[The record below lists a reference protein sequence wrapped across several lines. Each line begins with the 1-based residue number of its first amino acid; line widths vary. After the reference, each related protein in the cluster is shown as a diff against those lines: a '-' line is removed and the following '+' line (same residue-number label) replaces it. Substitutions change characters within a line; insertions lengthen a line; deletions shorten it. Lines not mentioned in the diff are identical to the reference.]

1 MILSMCLRLTRFA
14 TFGSRFL
21 LHPEILYRP
30 SFFQLPQTALFCL
43 LQPAGSLTESGTPP
57 TTDGCVYVVQKKK
70 VLLTYTARS
79 DVFLGSNGFKV
90 RSYVDLNK

>member
-21 LHPEILYRP
+21 LHPEILHRP

-57 TTDGCVYVVQKKK
+57 TTDGCVCVCSAEEKG
-70 VLLTYTARS
+70 A
-79 DVFLGSNGFKV
+79 SNLYCKV
-90 RSYVDLNK
+90 RCVSGL